1 MENVINTKL
10 LEYEKNTFLIDLVE
24 HDSGGKHVRI
34 IQTSQTKTDKPERSV
49 MDISFELLPDFISV
63 LNDYGQGMKTD
74 GGVVIK
80 VKPKTPDE
88 FFSDVEKMQMEK
100 RYLKGVSLKDLTI
113 QFDTDEAT
121 IEYILKKRGVE
132 IVAIDKVQFRSNK
145 RR

>member
-1 MENVINTKL
+1 
-10 LEYEKNTFLIDLVE
+10 
-24 HDSGGKHVRI
+24 
-34 IQTSQTKTDKPERSV
+34 
-49 MDISFELLPDFISV
+49 
-63 LNDYGQGMKTD
+63 MKTD
-74 GGVVIK
+74 VGVVVK

-88 FFSDVEKMQMEK
+88 FFSDVEKMLMEK

-132 IVAIDKVQFRSNK
+132 IVAIDKVQYRSNK